1 MADPRLKTIKI
12 KTGVVKRVAKE
23 KVVYEREVEE
33 QKEKIQKLKQ
43 DGKDE
48 YDIRKQ
54 EEVLQE
60 CLMMIPECKRR
71 LAKAFED
78 LDNIVNNE
86 VDLKE
91 TEEYLA
97 AKNILNEA
105 KAHLPVAGEDL
116 HFC

>member
-12 KTGVVKRVAKE
+12 KSGVVKRIAKE

-43 DGKDE
+43 QGKDE

-71 LAKAFED
+71 LIKAFED
-78 LDNIVNNE
+78 LQNIINNE
-86 VDLKE
+86 PDLKE
-91 TEEYLA
+91 TEECA
-97 AKNILNEA
+97 AALKILDEA
-105 KAHLPVAGEDL
+105 KIHLPAAGEEV